1 MHIFKLMSSKSWK
14 KFEILKNS
22 HVVSKLCLLQC
33 LLQCPFPVCGCG
45 GPVISGFLLGS
56 TQTDELGLVFL
67 RNLDVQKEPGYSGNP
82 DVGPTTS
89 FKFFFAL
96 YLEGTWMYK
105 RPGCIKVT
113 WMYTCHLDV
122 FKSPGNQITSGLPQS
137 NPDLS
142 LLLYKNNTVFRS
154 TLKNSEK

>member
-105 RPGCIKVT
+105 RPGCTKDPDVWKSPGCIHVT
-113 WMYTCHLDV
+113 WMYSNHPEIRSL
-122 FKSPGNQITSGLPQS
+122 PGCPKVTRI
-137 NPDLS
+137 
-142 LLLYKNNTVFRS
+142 
-154 TLKNSEK
+154 

>member
-67 RNLDVQKEPGYSGNP
+67 RNLDVRKEPGYSGNP

-89 FKFFFAL
+89 FKFFL
-96 YLEGTWMYK
+96 PCIWKEPGCTKDPDVQKTRMYESHLDVYMS
-105 RPGCIKVT
+105 PGCIQITRKSDHFRVAQKVT
-113 WMYTCHLDV
+113 R
-122 FKSPGNQITSGLPQS
+122 I
-137 NPDLS
+137 
-142 LLLYKNNTVFRS
+142 
-154 TLKNSEK
+154 